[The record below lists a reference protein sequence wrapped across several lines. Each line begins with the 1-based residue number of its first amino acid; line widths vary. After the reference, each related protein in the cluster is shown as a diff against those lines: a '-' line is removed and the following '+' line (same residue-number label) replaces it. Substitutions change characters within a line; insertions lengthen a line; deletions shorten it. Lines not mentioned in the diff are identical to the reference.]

1 MAWQNDLEKSMDTFD
16 RLILPVLP
24 KLVRGQYI
32 RVEGTQEEIAQML
45 DQRIGIDAMID
56 QGDVVYGLGSRIQL
70 DTGVWN
76 TFTIRCDRES
86 GHITEFEKLRKAIA
100 NEGMRPHLTMQAYV
114 EKDQLQSIG
123 MARTRD
129 IIEYI
134 ETHDCPVR
142 KSWDGKWAEFIV
154 VDWGKMLKAGYKVK
168 LIDRRCAKSA

>member
-1 MAWQNDLEKSMDTFD
+1 MAWQNDLEKSMDMFD

-86 GHITEFEKLRKAIA
+86 GHITEFEKLQKAIA
-100 NEGMRPHLTMQAYV
+100 NDGMRPHLTMHAYV
-114 EKDQLQSIG
+114 EKNQLQSIG

-134 ETHDCPVR
+134 ETHECPTR

-154 VDWGKMLKAGYKVK
+154 VGWDKMLKAGYKVNV
-168 LIDRRCAKSA
+168 IDRRYAKSA